1 MSRHLLAEIEKLKRS
16 LINMAGLVEETL
28 MAAVRSLE
36 SRDRALA
43 LWVIDSDSRIDQM
56 EVDIEEEC
64 LKVLALHQP
73 VAIDLRFIVAC
84 LKINNDLERTADLAV
99 NIAERSAYL
108 ATQDAIEIPFP
119 LPTMASK
126 TIAMLKRALD
136 ALVNMDPRMARAVR
150 MLDDEVDAINR
161 QAYASVQERIRVNLD
176 EMDRLIHLL
185 SVARHLERVADLAT
199 NIAEDVIYLVEGVIV
214 RHRPEEYEPEPAA
227 TILSDLGADA

>member
-1 MSRHLLAEIEKLKRS
+1 MERLKKAI
-16 LINMAGLVEETL
+16 INMAGMVEETL
-28 MAAVRSLE
+28 LAAVRSLE

-43 LWVIDSDSRIDQM
+43 LWVIDNDSAIDQM

-108 ATQDAIEIPFP
+108 ATQEAVEIPFA
-119 LPTMASK
+119 LPEMVTKATS
-126 TIAMLKRALD
+126 MLKRALD
-136 ALVNMDPRMARAVR
+136 SFVNMDPRLARAVR
-150 MLDDEVDAINR
+150 TLDDEVDAINR
-161 QAYASVQERIRVNLD
+161 SAYVSVQERIREDLGQ
-176 EMDRLIHLL
+176 MDRLIHLL
-185 SVARHLERVADLAT
+185 SVARHLERIADLAT

-214 RHRPEEYEPEPAA
+214 RHRPEQFE
-227 TILSDLGADA
+227 ADAPQPELSEAYET